1 MKLDLLYEIQPKLE
15 HMNKPFP
22 HGQRESERLA
32 YKEAVAEIQF
42 ADKFGFETA
51 WCVEHHFRLGR
62 SACPTP
68 EAVLGGLA
76 LTTENIRLGFGVV
89 LMPFGFVNPA
99 RVAEKVAV
107 VDILSNGR
115 VEWGTGRST
124 PMEQIAFGVPQSDE
138 SRAQWKEAVEI
149 VVSMWESERF
159 SWDSPNYHLPERV
172 QLPKPV
178 QDPHPPVWLA
188 AASETSAANAGSHA
202 LGLLSF
208 ALLQP
213 VEKMAQH
220 IQVYRDAQLACKE
233 PLTRVRNDRV
243 GAYTLVHCYDDA
255 DEAAGYSLWESVS
268 WWYKHLAEFT
278 LEWELPNLSK
288 EEQLAVFPLLEKI
301 LEGDIPVK
309 HYQEEDMII
318 IGTPEECLEK
328 ILRYEEAGVDHLL
341 CYTQWGTLPHE
352 KVMRGIELLGTKV
365 IPELEARGHRVNR
378 SLVDGRPG
386 PSEERWPTSA
396 VAG

>member
-1 MKLDLLYEIQPKLE
+1 VKLDLLYEIQPKVGPYD
-15 HMNKPFP
+15 KPFP
-22 HGQRESERLA
+22 YGQREAEQVA
-32 YKEAVAEIQF
+32 YKEAIAEIQLG
-42 ADKFGFETA
+42 DRLGFETA

-124 PMEQIAFGVPQSDE
+124 PNEQIGFGVPTDDR
-138 SRAQWKEAVEI
+138 SREQWKEAVEI
-149 VVSMWESERF
+149 VVKMWEQERF
-159 SWDSPNYHLPERV
+159 TWDSPNFHMPERV
-172 QLPKPV
+172 ILPKPV

-188 AASETSAANAGSHA
+188 AAGEQSAQNAGLNG

-213 VEKMAQH
+213 VEAMANH
-220 IQVYRDAQLACKE
+220 IAVYRDAQKACVE
-233 PLTRVRNDRV
+233 PLTRVKNDRV
-243 GAYTLVHCYDDA
+243 GAYTLVHCCDDLE
-255 DEAAGYSLWESVS
+255 DAARYSLWDSVT
-268 WWYKHLAEFT
+268 WWYRHLAEFT
-278 LEWELPNLSK
+278 MEWELRNLAP
-288 EEQLAVFPLLEKI
+288 EEQAKVFPLLQNI
-301 LEGDIPVK
+301 LDGEIPVQQ
-309 HYQEEDMII
+309 YQEQDMII
-318 IGTPEECLEK
+318 IGTPEMCLEK

-341 CYTQWGTLPHE
+341 CYTQWGMLPHE

-365 IPELEARGHRVNR
+365 IPELEARGHRVATT
-378 SLVDGRPG
+378 VVG
-386 PSEERWPTSA
+386 
-396 VAG
+396 